1 MKKPKV
7 SIIIPVYNVEK
18 YLHRCL
24 DSVKSQSYSNIEV
37 LLIDD
42 GSKDKSGVICDEY
55 VASDSRFHV
64 YHKDNEGVSKARNT
78 GLDHANGDWITFID
92 SDDFISNTYLENL
105 IKPILNNTEVDFV
118 HGCGTYFANGQA
130 GSIIEKFE
138 DEISSDTVQL
148 FNRFKGFVCCKLF
161 KRELIEH
168 PISEKPL
175 RFDYRIRYS
184 EDMVF
189 TLEYVLN
196 VKTYAFSREVGYF
209 YNRDNNSSATH
220 SIKMSYEESLY
231 AFEVKYRLEMQFV
244 KDRGIKESEIR
255 NRIKLIATALL
266 NILFKLNK
274 LPIPPHEKVS
284 KLKEDIGVEKLH
296 ILKLLSLPLVTL
308 ITRICLEKRKF
319 RIGMDLLKVADW
331 EMKVWWKTKSL
342 LNRMK

>member
-1 MKKPKV
+1 MNKIIPKV

-42 GSKDKSGVICDEY
+42 GSKDKSGVICDDY
-55 VASDSRFHV
+55 AASDSRFYV
-64 YHKDNEGVSKARNT
+64 YHKNNEGVSKARNT

-92 SDDFISNTYLENL
+92 SDDFISKTYLENL
-105 IKPILNNTEVDFV
+105 IKLILNNTEVDFV
-118 HGCGTYFANGQA
+118 HGCGTYYANGQA

-138 DEISSDTVQL
+138 DEISSNTVQL

-161 KRELIEH
+161 KRKLIEH
-168 PISEKPL
+168 PVKGKPL

-196 VKTYAFSREVGYF
+196 VKTYAFSSEVGYF

-231 AFEVKYRLEMQFV
+231 AFEIKYQLEMQFV
-244 KDRGIKESEIR
+244 KDHGIQEADIQ
-255 NRIKLIATALL
+255 NRIELLATALL
-266 NILFKLNK
+266 KILFK
-274 LPIPPHEKVS
+274 
-284 KLKEDIGVEKLH
+284 
-296 ILKLLSLPLVTL
+296 
-308 ITRICLEKRKF
+308 
-319 RIGMDLLKVADW
+319 
-331 EMKVWWKTKSL
+331 
-342 LNRMK
+342 

>member
-1 MKKPKV
+1 MKQPII

-64 YHKDNEGVSKARNT
+64 YHKNNEGVSKARNT

-92 SDDFISNTYLENL
+92 SDDFISNTYLEDL

-168 PISEKPL
+168 PSNGKPL

-196 VKTYAFSREVGYF
+196 VKTYAFSSEVGYF
-209 YNRDNNSSATH
+209 YNRDNSSSATH

-231 AFEVKYRLEMQFV
+231 AFKIKYNLEMLFV
-244 KDRGIKESEIR
+244 KERRIKESDIH
-255 NRIKLIATALL
+255 NRVELLATALL
-266 NILFKLNK
+266 NILFQLNK
-274 LPIPPHEKVS
+274 LPISLHEKVS
-284 KLKEDIGVEKLH
+284 KLTGEIQVKKLH
-296 ILKLLSLPLVTL
+296 ILKHLFLPSVTL
-308 ITRICLEKRKF
+308 LTKICLEKRKF
-319 RIGMDLLKVADW
+319 RIGLHLLTIAEL
-331 EMKVWWKTKSL
+331 EMNIWWKVKSL
-342 LNRMK
+342 FD